1 MKKNEAVSL
10 KLDEEEQEILEA
22 FEKGALKRVKNFKE
36 EITAARLFRLL
47 LINKPD
53 LAFLPTRRTR
63 THYRH

>member
-36 EITAARLFRLL
+36 EIGAARLFRLL

-53 LAFLPTRRTR
+53 LAFLPTRSTR